1 MLGHSSSLDVKK
13 KVPLTSPKCPFVNE
27 VRGVLFNSER
37 NAEYVF
43 LNMQNPF
50 ISFLCFL
57 FQVIPILKLL
67 YSAEEQ
73 NSHHIY
79 MALIVLLILSQ
90 DENFNKSVHEVV
102 RRSFEGEL
110 CSRFYVGNLGGVN

>member
-1 MLGHSSSLDVKK
+1 MLDILE
-13 KVPLTSPKCPFVNE
+13 C
-27 VRGVLFNSER
+27 
-37 NAEYVF
+37 
-43 LNMQNPF
+43 
-50 ISFLCFL
+50 

-102 RRSFEGEL
+102 RNKKTVQ
-110 CSRFYVGNLGGVN
+110 SRQFVL